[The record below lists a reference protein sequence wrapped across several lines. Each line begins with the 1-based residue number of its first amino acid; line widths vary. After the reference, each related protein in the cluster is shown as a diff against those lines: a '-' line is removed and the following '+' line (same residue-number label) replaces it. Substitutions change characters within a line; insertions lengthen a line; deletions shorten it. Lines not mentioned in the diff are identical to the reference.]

1 MQIKT
6 VTLLAASALL
16 FGACS
21 YTGPAATSTN
31 QTAPTTPASAITAT
45 PTTSANLN
53 DLNAELNATVD
64 DGGAADLNQL
74 QKDSSGL

>member
-6 VTLLAASALL
+6 ATLLVASALFL
-16 FGACS
+16 GACT

-31 QTAPTTPASAITAT
+31 QTAPTTPASAMTAT

-53 DLNAELNATVD
+53 DFNAELNTTVD
-64 DGGAADLNQL
+64 DGGQADLNQL
-74 QKDSSGL
+74 QKDASGL